1 MVLLMTHVLYND
13 RRVSCPVCGAN
24 ATVAYLHPDAAI
36 YRCGGCTHVFS
47 DPRSIQKHETYST
60 EYYEEA
66 HRNWFQH
73 PNVRLFRWIAD
84 QIPPQTRS
92 VIDIGC
98 GKGHFLR
105 FLHSVRPALKLVG
118 VDLSR
123 NDAET
128 GIEYYQGE
136 ISDVPITEKFDVVV
150 SLAVIEHVADVSEF
164 AKRLATLC
172 RPEGQVL
179 IMTLDNDSMLYR
191 VARLMNNLAFRTAF
205 NRLYS
210 THHLHHFTERSL
222 RSRATGWI
230 ALRSVRAGTSTRP
243 RTSCRTGCAPTFRNC
258 SRRRTESA
266 PRPPSTRTGIRPVIG
281 TRACSTCC
289 PRPTSCSRTRRR
301 SARSPGSTTSTW
313 RPRHSPSA
321 AWSRS

>member
-222 RSRATGWI
+222 RSLLESAGI
-230 ALRSVRAGTSTRP
+230 SVRKVHRTNAPLRAVDVPTSDKLVRQLMWAGVAAIFLLGSVTR
-243 RTSCRTGCAPTFRNC
+243 
-258 SRRRTESA
+258 SA
-266 PRPPSTRTGIRPVIG
+266 YLQTMVG
-281 TRACSTCC
+281 TR
-289 PRPTSCSRTRRR
+289 R
-301 SARSPGSTTSTW
+301 
-313 RPRHSPSA
+313 
-321 AWSRS
+321 

>member
-123 NDAET
+123 NDAEP
-128 GIEYYQGE
+128 GIEYFQGE

-222 RSRATGWI
+222 RSLLESAGI
-230 ALRSVRAGTSTRP
+230 SVREVHRTNAPLRAVDVPTSDKLVRQLMWAGVAVIFLLGSITR
-243 RTSCRTGCAPTFRNC
+243 
-258 SRRRTESA
+258 SA
-266 PRPPSTRTGIRPVIG
+266 YLQTMVG
-281 TRACSTCC
+281 TR
-289 PRPTSCSRTRRR
+289 R
-301 SARSPGSTTSTW
+301 
-313 RPRHSPSA
+313 
-321 AWSRS
+321 

>member
-1 MVLLMTHVLYND
+1 MIQCNRPRFLAMVLLMTHVLYND

-66 HRNWFQH
+66 HRNWFQQ

-222 RSRATGWI
+222 RSLLESAGI
-230 ALRSVRAGTSTRP
+230 SVRKVHRTNAPLRAVDVPTSNKLVRQLMWAGVAAIFLLGSVTR
-243 RTSCRTGCAPTFRNC
+243 
-258 SRRRTESA
+258 SA
-266 PRPPSTRTGIRPVIG
+266 YLQTMVG
-281 TRACSTCC
+281 TR
-289 PRPTSCSRTRRR
+289 R
-301 SARSPGSTTSTW
+301 
-313 RPRHSPSA
+313 
-321 AWSRS
+321 